1 MTNLKGNILLAAGLA
16 LGLTGFSQTGPGGV
30 GNNTNVALWLDAH
43 TMGGVNGTTV
53 ASWTD
58 YSGSG
63 VNATESDVNDMPFFS
78 TNALNGRHAIDF
90 QGSQCLTAGNNAI
103 MDNINQFK
111 FYVIGNMDNIGTLT
125 LPFNVDYGSS
135 SADAVI
141 TGLLTQSNTMDVY
154 GRKYGSLI
162 RADISNPNGLHA
174 WAGEFDMNAGQ
185 IVAETDFVQDDVNP
199 NLSRNTSTHEEFWI
213 GGTKSFGSSNYFVD
227 GQIGEVFVFTTTLN
241 SAQQNILENYVSAK
255 YGISATTDMYT
266 FEGTHGLGL
275 VGIGRE
281 DASNEHTNS
290 IGNGY
295 VRISAPSSL
304 SNGDYLFAGHDDVAI
319 GSLSTNVP
327 ASMPAGTNRFERQW
341 RVEKTNDLGT
351 VTVAFE
357 LDAGSNYSGDPSSYT
372 LVVDTDAD
380 FSDATEFYA
389 GTYDGGTQTVTFTNV
404 DFTTGEFFTLAGDGP
419 GEIISVQ
426 DGNWG
431 DPTTWDCN
439 CIPTCFN
446 DVSLD
451 IGHTVTV
458 DEDAF
463 AKYFFLD
470 FNSTL
475 VMNAEFDLTICED
488 FEIDGAVDLT
498 AGKIVM
504 AGSANQLIDPFGNP
518 MTLHD
523 LEINNTAGAVV
534 TLVESEYTLQGSLLM
549 ESGDLV
555 VDNASTGILIVDSQ
569 SASTGG
575 RIGEIK
581 PGCSITGNVRVL
593 RNIPAGD
600 AGWRN
605 VCSPVTN
612 ATLAQW
618 DETMIISG
626 DGFPDGCASANGSG
640 CFYSV
645 KQWILGASNDITDI
659 NAPLE
664 NGYGYELYV
673 GDDLSAWSGGT
684 LQVEGILND
693 NSSVAVT
700 VPNDWNTQ
708 GNPYASPILFSTV
721 NRNHVDNYFYIYDAS
736 TGGYQ
741 WYDGASNTSSIPSLA
756 NGLIETGQAFWTF
769 DFGTLTYEQTDKV
782 DQSATFI
789 KAANQ
794 EDFSMYLKLSENNST
809 YSSTIA
815 FEENAECLDGFDTIR
830 DMRHLIVGDEK
841 CPGFAIESSEDLLR
855 KNWINTKVET
865 KSFDL
870 YTDFKNDGYYTI
882 EAQNVAAFDQYHV
895 VKVYDKLNA
904 EYIDLKKTPQFVFY
918 AYEGIADRFT
928 LILSNELE
936 TQETPFSAAT
946 IDEDGIEITQMGN
959 ILRIDSDVALGENV
973 LVNLY
978 NVAGQQMVYT
988 NTIGV
993 VAGSTNIELPAQNAG
1008 IYILT
1013 INTGDQQISK
1023 KLVF

>member
-1 MTNLKGNILLAAGLA
+1 MTNLLRILSTLGAVA
-16 LGLTGFSQTGPGGV
+16 LCFTLNAQTGPGGV
-30 GNNTNVALWLDAH
+30 GDNSNVALWLDAH
-43 TMGGVNGTTV
+43 TMGGANGATV
-53 ASWTD
+53 STWTD
-58 YSGSG
+58 YSGNG
-63 VNATESDVNDMPFFS
+63 INATEADVNDMPFFS

-90 QGSQCLTAGNNAI
+90 QGSQCLTTGANAI

-111 FYVIGNMDNIGTLT
+111 FYVIGNMDNIGSLT
-125 LPFNVDYGSS
+125 IPFNVDYGSS

-141 TGLLTQSNTMDVY
+141 TGLLTQSSSMDVY

-162 RADISNPNGLHA
+162 RADISNPTGLHA
-174 WAGEFDMNAGQ
+174 YAGEFDMNAGQ
-185 IVAETDFVQDDVNP
+185 IIAETDFSQDDVNP
-199 NLSRNTSTHEEFWI
+199 NLIRNTSTHEEFWI
-213 GGTKSFGSSNYFVD
+213 GGTKSFGSSNYFID
-227 GQIGEVFVFTTTLN
+227 GQLGEVIVFTSTLN
-241 SAQQNILENYVSAK
+241 AAQQNILENYLSAK
-255 YGISATTDMYT
+255 FGMAATTDMYT
-266 FEGTHGLGL
+266 FEAGHGLG
-275 VGIGRE
+275 VIGIGRE
-281 DASNEHTNS
+281 DATNEHTNS

-295 VRISAPSSL
+295 VRISTPSSL

-319 GSLSTNVP
+319 GSLSANVP
-327 ASMPAGTNRFERQW
+327 AIMPVGTQRFERQW
-341 RVEKTNDLGT
+341 RVEKTGDLGT
-351 VTVAFE
+351 VTIVFE
-357 LDAGSNYSGDPSSYT
+357 LDASSNFSADPSTYT

-380 FSDATEFYA
+380 FSNATETYSGAYNA
-389 GTYDGGTQTVTFTNV
+389 GAQTVTFTNV

-426 DGNWG
+426 NGNWG

-504 AGSANQLIDPFGNP
+504 AGSADQLIDPFGNP

-523 LEINNTAGAVV
+523 LEINNTTGSVV
-534 TLVESEYTLQGSLLM
+534 TLVQSEYTLQGSLLL

-555 VDNASTGILIVDSQ
+555 VDNGPSGILIVDSQ
-569 SASTGG
+569 SGSTGG
-575 RIGEIK
+575 RIGQIK

-593 RNIPAGD
+593 RFLPAGD

-612 ATLAQW
+612 ADLTHW
-618 DETMIISG
+618 DATMVISG
-626 DGFPDGCASANGSG
+626 DGFPDGCANNGSG

-645 KQWILGASNDITDI
+645 KQWIGGVSNDITSI
-659 NAPLE
+659 TAPLE
-664 NGYGYELYV
+664 NGVGYEMFV
-673 GDDLSAWSGGT
+673 GDDLSTWSGGT
-684 LQVEGILND
+684 LQVEGILNN
-693 NSSVAVT
+693 NSSLPVT
-700 VPNDWNTQ
+700 VTNDWNTQ

-756 NGLIETGQAFWTF
+756 NGLIATGQAFWTF
-769 DFGTLTYEQTDKV
+769 DWGTLTYEQTDKV

-789 KAANQ
+789 KASEE

-815 FEENAECLDGFDTIR
+815 FEQNEECLDGFDTIR

-841 CPGFAIESSEDLLR
+841 CPGFAIETTVDLLR

-865 KSFDL
+865 KSYDL
-870 YTDFKNDGYYTI
+870 FTEFKNDGYYTL
-882 EAQNVAAFDQYHV
+882 EAKNVVAFDNYQV
-895 VKVYDKLNA
+895 VKLFDKLMGD
-904 EYIDLKKTPQFVFY
+904 YIDLKKESSIVFY
-918 AYEGIADRFT
+918 AEQGLTERFT

-936 TQETPFSAAT
+936 TQETPFTTAS
-946 IDEDGIEITQMGN
+946 IEENGVEITQMGN
-959 ILRIDSDVALGENV
+959 VIRVESGVELGENV
-973 LVNLY
+973 MVNLY
-978 NVAGQQMVYT
+978 NLAGQQMVYT
-988 NTIGV
+988 QTLNIVSGT
-993 VAGSTNIELPAQNAG
+993 TNIELPAQKSG
-1008 IYILT
+1008 VYILT
-1013 INTGDQQISK
+1013 INNGEQQISK